1 MGAGPSR
8 HPRSGN
14 VLFPGWANFRPAPQ
28 AIAEVT
34 SLNKS
39 AANMVPPQTVMD
51 QRASERKATGESQV
65 SQPPQAQPK
74 AVGGAAIASSAPVRM
89 GPSVASPAAPHEN
102 VRATDTAVLTPPP
115 ASNSEKAPISSPLE
129 PPQNPT
135 GSSAPIF
142 PSVRGERAVE
152 TAETSGSAPSIGPAG
167 PGVLPSRRATTSGVR
182 SVVASR
188 GVAPAPAAR
197 EEHPPAIPAPPVIR
211 LDAGTRVWI
220 ALKSI
225 HPRADGVSEFRG
237 LVLLPVTQSGA
248 TLLGRNT
255 EVSGTMT
262 VRNGKRAVQI
272 LEFLSAGAHY
282 RLRGASGEANLRL
295 LGAGEVVQ
303 FDAGRVLETWMASL
317 STYERLGG
325 EPRAPEK

>member
-1 MGAGPSR
+1 
-8 HPRSGN
+8 
-14 VLFPGWANFRPAPQ
+14 
-28 AIAEVT
+28 
-34 SLNKS
+34 
-39 AANMVPPQTVMD
+39 
-51 QRASERKATGESQV
+51 
-65 SQPPQAQPK
+65 
-74 AVGGAAIASSAPVRM
+74 
-89 GPSVASPAAPHEN
+89 
-102 VRATDTAVLTPPP
+102 
-115 ASNSEKAPISSPLE
+115 
-129 PPQNPT
+129 
-135 GSSAPIF
+135 
-142 PSVRGERAVE
+142 
-152 TAETSGSAPSIGPAG
+152 
-167 PGVLPSRRATTSGVR
+167 
-182 SVVASR
+182 
-188 GVAPAPAAR
+188 
-197 EEHPPAIPAPPVIR
+197 
-211 LDAGTRVWI
+211 
-220 ALKSI
+220 
-225 HPRADGVSEFRG
+225 VSEFRG